1 VRHIYSNIKLAIV
14 ITSFLLIAYAW
25 IFQKTP
31 IAIIGAIL
39 YLGAML
45 YDVIDLIVKSKKFK
59 DGQDIEVAKSTSDKI
74 TTILEGILVII
85 SLIAMAAEND
95 LYRIP
100 GQIIWFG
107 QIAVFVL
114 VGPIVEIFAGIPMK
128 MTYGGWRV
136 RKYQRRRR

>member
-1 VRHIYSNIKLAIV
+1 MRHIYSNIKLAIV

-74 TTILEGILVII
+74 TTILEGILVIS
-85 SLIAMAAEND
+85 SLIAMAPEND

-100 GQIIWFG
+100 LLF
-107 QIAVFVL
+107 L
-114 VGPIVEIFAGIPMK
+114 ECPK
-128 MTYGGWRV
+128 
-136 RKYQRRRR
+136 